1 MTGRLEMRNNMA
13 EVLEQFKE
21 YLDVMS
27 YYEHAGNQLYWDMQ
41 TQTPDKGYGN
51 KADTMT
57 FFSSKRFEMAT
68 AEEYGKM
75 LEELSSP
82 EVFEKLDEGMKL
94 TVKRRKRDYDK
105 FVNVPSE
112 FYAEMVREQALAQ
125 RAWEKAKRAADY
137 SLFQPHLKKLI
148 ELTKQMVEY
157 TDPGKEIYDVLLNE
171 YEEGM
176 NSETIDRL
184 FEEMKAGLRPL
195 LQKIMEK
202 PEPDSSLFKKE
213 YPIHKQK
220 ELSAFLLDY
229 IGFDKDAGVMGE
241 SEHPFTMGFGAKD
254 VRVTNHY
261 RRENALDPMFS
272 IIHEGGHAIFEQ
284 SVDEKYEKTD
294 VAQINLLGLHESQSR
309 FFENILGRN
318 INFWK
323 PIYDKVGEYLPQFK
337 EISLQQFEK
346 EINHV
351 VPSFIRTEADEL
363 TYCFHIILRYEME
376 KAIFREGVSV
386 EKLPELWNEK
396 MEELLGVVPEND
408 AQGIL
413 QDTHWAGG
421 SFGYFPTYLLGTIY
435 DGMFLEALEEEK
447 GSVDEILA
455 NGNIKEIT
463 AWLQENIHKNGS
475 LYTSAEVVHRVC
487 KKEVSA
493 EPIIRHLTKKYT
505 KLYNL

>member
-1 MTGRLEMRNNMA
+1 MSDTLK
-13 EVLEQFKE
+13 QFKE
-21 YLDVMS
+21 YLEIMS

-41 TQTPDKGYGN
+41 TQTPEKGYEN
-51 KADTMT
+51 KVDTLT
-57 FFSSKRFEMAT
+57 YFSTQQFKMAT
-68 AEEYGKM
+68 APEYGEM
-75 LEELSSP
+75 LEKLSAP
-82 EVFEKLDEGMKL
+82 EEFAKLDEGMKI
-94 TVKRRKRDYDK
+94 TVKRRKRDFDK
-105 FVNVPSE
+105 FVRVPE
-112 FYAEMVREQALAQ
+112 KLHEEMVREQALAQ
-125 RAWEKAKRAADY
+125 RAWEKAKRASDY
-137 SLFQPHLKKLI
+137 SVFCPHLKKLI
-148 ELTKQMVEY
+148 ELTKQQVQY

-176 NSETIDRL
+176 NSETVDRL
-184 FEEMKAGLRPL
+184 FEEMKEGLRSL

-202 PEPDSSLFKKE
+202 QEPDRKVFEGE
-213 YPIHKQK
+213 YPVHKQK
-220 ELSAFLLDY
+220 ELGAFLLDY
-229 IGFDKDAGVMGE
+229 IGFDAEAGVMGE

-261 RRENALDPMFS
+261 HVDNAIDPIFS

-284 SVDEKYEKTD
+284 NVDEKYEKTD

-323 PIYDKVGEYLPQFK
+323 PIYDKVGEYLPKFR
-337 EISLQQFEK
+337 EISLEQFER

-363 TYCFHIILRYEME
+363 TYGFHVILRYEIE
-376 KAIFREGVSV
+376 KAIFREGVEA
-386 EKLPELWNEK
+386 EKLPELWNQK

-435 DGMFLEALEEEK
+435 DGMFLEALEKEL

-455 NGNIKEIT
+455 AGRVKEIT
-463 AWLQENIHKNGS
+463 KWLNEKIHKNGS
-475 LYTSAEVVHRVC
+475 MYTSAEVVKRIC
-487 KKEVSA
+487 GSEISA
-493 EPIIRHLTKKYT
+493 EPILCHFKKKYI
-505 KLYNL
+505 KLYDL

>member
-1 MTGRLEMRNNMA
+1 MS
-13 EVLEQFKE
+13 EVLKQFKE
-21 YLDVMS
+21 YLDVMA

-41 TQTPDKGYGN
+41 TQTPDKGYEN
-51 KADTMT
+51 KVNTLT
-57 FFSSKRFEMAT
+57 FFSSKQFEMVT
-68 AEEYGKM
+68 AKEYGDM
-75 LEELSSP
+75 LEKLSSP
-82 EVFEKLDEGMKL
+82 EEFGKLDDGMKI

-105 FVNVPSE
+105 FINVPARFHE
-112 FYAEMVREQALAQ
+112 EMVREQAVAQ
-125 RAWEKAKRAADY
+125 RAWEKAKRASDY
-137 SLFQPHLKKLI
+137 SLFSPHLEKLI
-148 ELTKQMVEY
+148 EMTKQLANY
-157 TDPGKEIYDVLLNE
+157 TDPGKEIYDVLVNE

-176 NSETIDRL
+176 DSETIDRL

-202 PEPDSSLFKKE
+202 PEPDKAIFEGE
-213 YPIHKQK
+213 YPVHSQK
-220 ELSAFLLDY
+220 ELGAFLLDY
-229 IGFDKDAGVMGE
+229 IGFDKEAGVMGE
-241 SEHPFTMGFGAKD
+241 SEHPFTMGFGPKD

-261 RRENALDPMFS
+261 RKQDAIDPMFS

-323 PIYDKVGEYLPQFK
+323 PIYGQVGEYLPKFK
-337 EISLQQFEK
+337 EISLEQFER

-363 TYCFHIILRYEME
+363 TYCFHIILRYEIE
-376 KAIFREGVSV
+376 KAIFRQGASV
-386 EKLPELWNEK
+386 EELPELWNKK
-396 MEELLGVVPEND
+396 MEELLGVTPEND

-435 DGMFLEALEEEK
+435 DGMFLEAVEEEM
-447 GSVDEILA
+447 GPVDDILA
-455 NGNIKEIT
+455 KGEVKKIT
-463 AWLQENIHKNGS
+463 AWLQDNIHKNGS
-475 LYTSAEVVHRVC
+475 MYTSAEVVKRIC
-487 KKEVSA
+487 KKDVSA
-493 EPIIRHLTKKYT
+493 EPIIRHFNKKYSA
-505 KLYNL
+505 LYNL